1 MSERTRTL
9 VLDAETGALSD
20 GEMPVFIIPRE
31 LLINTAEEMSSSVMS
46 FTGRG
51 MLGIYRMVS
60 KKMGQRI
67 FELHMPPEA
76 EGKTGMD
83 LINAVFDRFVTSGW
97 GRYEVTQT
105 GEDTYHVLS
114 RYFWLSEAL
123 KGIDKKPICALMEG
137 ILATLFSQAFD
148 RKVDVKETSCVAIGD
163 EVDTFEI
170 KIQ

>member
-1 MSERTRTL
+1 MSEITRTL
-9 VLDAETGALSD
+9 VLDDETGALSD

-31 LLINTAEEMSSSVMS
+31 LLISTAEEMSSSVLS

-60 KKMGQRI
+60 RKMGQRI
-67 FELHMPPEA
+67 FEMHMPPEA

-83 LINAVFDRFVTSGW
+83 LIEAVFDRFVTSGW
-97 GRYEVTQT
+97 GRYEVT
-105 GEDTYHVLS
+105 GINENTYQVVS

-123 KGIDKKPICALMEG
+123 KGIDKKPICAMMEG
-137 ILATLFSQAFD
+137 ILASLFSQAFEC
-148 RKVDVKETSCVAIGD
+148 KAEAKEISCVSIGD

-170 KIQ
+170 ELK